1 MSVRIGKAEPKAEG
15 LVVVMYDGDGVN
27 SESGDNEFNG
37 VNANTKGGEV
47 IESEYKHIN
56 PLHLLLDFNNMQP
69 SLTVFVSKIIDY
81 ALLVTTIA
89 LNLDKI

>member
-1 MSVRIGKAEPKAEG
+1 MSVRIGKAELKAKC

-47 IESEYKHIN
+47 IENEYKHIN

-69 SLTVFVSKIIDY
+69 SLTVFVSKIIDS
-81 ALLVTTIA
+81 ALLVMTIA